1 MTRSFIL
8 FISILFLA
16 AGCTSEDGTQSSAE
30 AVETREDPAPSE
42 PPAADLNVVQTEMQ
56 LLTTVLEHAVRGVG
70 EGDVSHIAQELHQ
83 LHEAKEATEAAVKD
97 GSYTLPKNSDQVSTF
112 LTMDEVFH
120 SQLEGMVHAS
130 RANDVPAMALAIGR
144 TLNSCSSC
152 HTLFRDP

>member
-1 MTRSFIL
+1 MTRSIL
-8 FISILFLA
+8 FVSTLLLA
-16 AGCTSEDGTQSSAE
+16 AGCTREDRAQRSAE
-30 AVETREDPAPSE
+30 TVETREAPAPGE
-42 PPAADLNVVQTEMQ
+42 TPDPDLNVVQTEMQ
-56 LLTTVLEHAVRGVG
+56 LLTTVLENAVRGVG
-70 EGDVSHIAQELHQ
+70 EGDVSHIAHELHQ

-130 RANDVPAMALAIGR
+130 RANDVPAMALAVGR